1 MKDNLL
7 TPLEMND
14 SSFGSSM
21 LLYGTSPVS
30 DVAMGYY
37 KEKNRN
43 IEINQFDIINL
54 ASGILQSTMNDMI
67 KFGQH
72 ILNIDGDNS
81 GILSEKTLNLMFE
94 PQNIKNTDPQ
104 TNGLT
109 WFTDRELLGEKVVF
123 HSGTNQ
129 GTISLIMLMPERDL
143 GFIVFSN
150 SDSFEDVQ
158 NLLAID
164 IFKLMLETKFGI
176 KPIEKQ
182 EPLIIDVSE
191 DILEK
196 YVGSYVINGEIIE
209 IIKKSG
215 KLNAVYQ
222 NHNIKMLPVSET
234 KFILKSVLTDVSD
247 IAFEFF
253 IDVSEEDDI
262 LIVTMGDHFV
272 CPKYP
277 ELDEIP
283 AIWKNLIGEYEVH
296 PRTNS
301 EYGGDD
307 TSAKIEI
314 YVDNNILVTSNN
326 MILYPYADNKIVIVG
341 GIFGGETMTYDENTG
356 DITWQNLIY
365 KTIED

>member
-1 MKDNLL
+1 
-7 TPLEMND
+7 
-14 SSFGSSM
+14 
-21 LLYGTSPVS
+21 
-30 DVAMGYY
+30 
-37 KEKNRN
+37 
-43 IEINQFDIINL
+43 
-54 ASGILQSTMNDMI
+54 
-67 KFGQH
+67 
-72 ILNIDGDNS
+72 
-81 GILSEKTLNLMFE
+81 
-94 PQNIKNTDPQ
+94 
-104 TNGLT
+104 
-109 WFTDRELLGEKVVF
+109 
-123 HSGTNQ
+123 
-129 GTISLIMLMPERDL
+129 MLMPERDL

-158 NLLAID
+158 NILAID

-277 ELDEIP
+277 ELDETP